1 MRLGGM
7 GEDRRSTA
15 YAHRVQGNYV
25 RLRAVRIRLT
35 PHSRGVS
42 SHTDDCGWR
51 GTLRPKKVNYHF
63 SMHVVVTRLS
73 MQLRKQL
80 LLTHPKFGCLVL
92 LCAAP
97 MPAWASDPSG
107 MATILFGVPG
117 MVCAIALAGLL
128 LQLPSRPWRRVL
140 TLVVFVPVLLAA
152 ALVSLDALTMWRR
165 GVAETV
171 FALAYFGLVGALV
184 ILVRK
189 LLKPPGSPSQ

>member
-1 MRLGGM
+1 M
-7 GEDRRSTA
+7 T
-15 YAHRVQGNYV
+15 
-25 RLRAVRIRLT
+25 
-35 PHSRGVS
+35 
-42 SHTDDCGWR
+42 
-51 GTLRPKKVNYHF
+51 
-63 SMHVVVTRLS
+63 
-73 MQLRKQL
+73 
-80 LLTHPKFGCLVL
+80 
-92 LCAAP
+92 
-97 MPAWASDPSG
+97 AWASDPSG

-117 MVCAIALAGLL
+117 MVCALALAGVL